1 MSAEIDPKGATVS
14 VVRPEIPMRFSAQ
27 AENSLRRAGWYPG
40 RQVPDLVAS
49 WKEALLGS
57 DGLEMFPSAEI
68 ALLEFGGLKFDE
80 QGPGV
85 TCSREPFELDPT
97 LAIYESDRFDDF
109 VAVLDTKLFPL
120 GEAEGGL
127 CFVVIGENGRVYLL
141 MQDVMLV
148 GLNVEDG
155 LESLLVGRLGETIRL
170 QQNPDAPTEEAL

>member
-1 MSAEIDPKGATVS
+1 
-14 VVRPEIPMRFSAQ
+14 MRFSAQ

-49 WKEALLGS
+49 WSETLLRS
-57 DGLEMFPSAEI
+57 DGLQMFPSAES

-97 LAIYESDRFDDF
+97 LAIYEGDSLGDF
-109 VAVLDTKLFPL
+109 VPVLDTNLYPL

-141 MQDVMLV
+141 MQDEAMLV
-148 GLNVEDG
+148 GLNMEDG
-155 LESLLVGRLGETIRL
+155 LESLLVGRRGETIRL
-170 QQNPDAPTEEAL
+170 P